1 MKFFKI
7 SSFVV
12 CILFISG
19 YSGPF
24 SLKKISQN
32 TSPDDF
38 NIVLITIDTLRAD
51 HLSCYGYERETSPHI
66 DKVAEKGILFKNVIA
81 PSSWTAP
88 SMVSLFT
95 STYPI
100 NHGVIHGLQFR
111 EELKKRKRYSQA
123 VFSHELATLPEILK
137 KQGYTT
143 FGVSS
148 NHNLKEK
155 LGFARGFDY
164 FTYRGYHLRS
174 STAKHIN
181 ELVYRW
187 EDKIKKSDKYFL
199 WIHYMDPHEPYIA
212 RAPWIVHYALQ
223 SRTNDTSQAR
233 SKIVARYDSEINYV
247 DSYVGELIQKFE
259 LDKKTLLIITSDH
272 GEQFLEHG
280 RIGHSLSLHQEEIH
294 VPLIIQ
300 LPGASEMVR
309 IENQA
314 SLLDIVPTILHILD
328 TDPPEQTI
336 GKVLLQDKSPLNWLK
351 TLFSRRGEARYIFSE
366 LDKNSTLKAIIT
378 PAWKYIYNYKNKTDQ
393 LYRIQSDPNEH
404 SNLAVKNPTQCNQLK
419 KELLNWVPT
428 AKTYPVKNQSFE
440 LSQEEKEK
448 LEAIGYLDAQTPE
461 RKRSQERLVTKKGRK
476 DEREVK
482 ESAIVENEKASL
494 KIIDLSDH
502 LLGIQL
508 TNTVPVRGVQFTLE
522 GVKISEVRTTA
533 HTKGFLADF
542 NSASGAVIIISASGD
557 KIKTGKNLIVEVV
570 YEMAEMA
577 NLSKIKI
584 VK

>member
-1 MKFFKI
+1 MKY
-7 SSFVV
+7 
-12 CILFISG
+12 LFSCFAVLLLLTSG
-19 YSGPF
+19 F
-24 SLKKISQN
+24 TTQAATN
-32 TSPDDF
+32 DDF

-51 HLSCYGYERETSPHI
+51 HLSCYGYERETSPNI
-66 DKVAEKGILFKNVIA
+66 DEIAEKGILFKNTIA

-100 NHGVIHGLQFR
+100 SHGVIHGLQFR
-111 EELKKRKRYSQA
+111 AELIKRKQYSQA
-123 VFSHELATLPEILK
+123 VFSDELTTLPEILK

-148 NHNLKEK
+148 NHNLQAKF
-155 LGFARGFDY
+155 GFARGLDY
-164 FTYRGYHLRS
+164 FKYQGYHLGS
-174 STAKHIN
+174 ATAKHIN
-181 ELVYRW
+181 ELVYLW
-187 EDKIKKSDKYFL
+187 EDKIKKADKYFL
-199 WIHYMDPHEPYIA
+199 WIHYMDPHSQYNA
-212 RAPWIVHYALQ
+212 RAPWVEHYIPQAL
-223 SRTNDTSQAR
+223 TNDELQVQSNL
-233 SKIVARYDSEINYV
+233 VAPYDSEINYV
-247 DSYVGELIQKFE
+247 DSYVGELIQKFD
-259 LDKKTLLIITSDH
+259 LDRNTLLIITSDH

-280 RIGHSLSLHQEEIH
+280 HIGHAWNLHQEEIH

-300 LPGASEMVR
+300 LPDGAETVT

-314 SLLDIVPTILHILD
+314 SLLDILPTILHILD
-328 TDPPEQTI
+328 IDPPEQII
-336 GKVLLQDKSPLNWLK
+336 GKVLLKDKSPLNWLK

-404 SNLAVKNPTQCNQLK
+404 NNLAVKNPTQCNQLK
-419 KELLNWVPT
+419 KELLNWVST
-428 AKTYPVKNQSFE
+428 AKTYPVKDQSFE

-448 LEAIGYLDAQTPE
+448 LEAIGYLDAQTSE
-461 RKRSQERLVTKKGRK
+461 RQRSQEKLATKKGSK
-476 DEREVK
+476 NERGVK
-482 ESAIVENEKASL
+482 ESVIVENKNAFL
-494 KIIDLSDH
+494 KIVDLSDK
-502 LLGIQL
+502 LLGIEL
-508 TNTVPVRGVQFTLE
+508 TNTVPVRGIQFTLE

-542 NSASGAVIIISASGD
+542 NSESGAVIIISIAGD
-557 KIKTGKNLIVEVV
+557 IIKVGKHQIVEVV

-577 NLSKIKI
+577 NISKITI

>member
-1 MKFFKI
+1 MRQYYLTRLIGIAFIALAYLGCTQGNKGLSARFKDCNILLI
-7 SSFVV
+7 S
-12 CILFISG
+12 
-19 YSGPF
+19 
-24 SLKKISQN
+24 
-32 TSPDDF
+32 
-38 NIVLITIDTLRAD
+38 IDTLRAD

-66 DKVAEKGILFKNVIA
+66 DKVAARGILFKNTIA

-100 NHGVIHGLQFR
+100 NHGVVQGLVFR
-111 EELKKRKRYSQA
+111 EKQKKSKQYSQS
-123 VFSHELATLPEILK
+123 VFSNELATLPEILK

-148 NHNLKEK
+148 NHNLQAK

-164 FTYRGYHLRS
+164 FKYRGYHLGS
-174 STAKHIN
+174 ATAKHIN
-181 ELVYRW
+181 ELVYLW
-187 EDKIKKSDKYFL
+187 EDKIKKSGKYFL
-199 WIHYMDPHEPYIA
+199 WVHYMDPHFPYDA
-212 RAPWIVHYALQ
+212 RSPWIERYIPQ
-223 SRTNDTSQAR
+223 SSTNDELQAQ
-233 SKIVARYDSEINYV
+233 SNLVAPYDSEINYV

-328 TDPPEQTI
+328 TDLPEQTI
-336 GKVLLQDKSPLNWLK
+336 GKVLLKDKSPLNWLK

-366 LDKNSTLKAIIT
+366 LDKKPTLKAIIT

-404 SNLAVKNPTQCNQLK
+404 NNLAVKNPTQCNQLK
-419 KELLNWVPT
+419 KELLNWVST

-461 RKRSQERLVTKKGRK
+461 QKQSQEGLMTKKGRK

-482 ESAIVENEKASL
+482 ESARVENKNAFL
-494 KIIDLSDH
+494 KIVDLSDK
-502 LLGIQL
+502 LLGIEL
-508 TNTVPVRGVQFTLE
+508 TNTVPVRGIQFTLE

-533 HTKGFLADF
+533 HTKGFLAEF
-542 NSASGAVIIISASGD
+542 NSESGAVIIISFSGD
-557 KIKTGKNLIVEVV
+557 KIKVGKNQIVEVV

-584 VK
+584 VE